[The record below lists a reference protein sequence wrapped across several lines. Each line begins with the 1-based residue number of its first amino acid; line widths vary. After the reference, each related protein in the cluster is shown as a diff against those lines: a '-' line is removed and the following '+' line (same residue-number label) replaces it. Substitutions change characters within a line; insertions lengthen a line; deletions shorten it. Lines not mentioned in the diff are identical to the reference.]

1 MPALAYMLIQ
11 VEHSTIDK
19 VSQRLM
25 KFKEITDLHHLY
37 GEYDI
42 IAKIEAENTAVLRD
56 FIAKKIRP
64 IKQIKATETLIASDV
79 F

>member
-11 VEHSTIDK
+11 VEHGKIK
-19 VSQRLM
+19 GVSRKLM
-25 KFKEITDLHHLY
+25 RFKQVTDVHNLY

-42 IAKIEAENTAVLRD
+42 IARIEAADMAGLQD
-56 FIAKKIRP
+56 FIQLKIRP
-64 IKQIKATETLIASDV
+64 IKEIRSTETLLASDV

>member
-11 VEHSTIDK
+11 VEHGTIDN

-25 KFKEITDLHHLY
+25 KFRQITDIHHLY

-42 IAKIEAENTAVLRD
+42 IVKVKAQNPAALQD
-56 FIAKKIRP
+56 FIVKKIRK
-64 IKQIKATETLIASDV
+64 IKQINATETLITSDV
-79 F
+79 L

>member
-11 VEHSTIDK
+11 VEHGTIDK

-25 KFKEITDLHHLY
+25 KFKEISDLHHLY
-37 GEYDI
+37 GEFDI
-42 IAKIEAENTAVLRD
+42 IVKVETDNSAHLQD
-56 FIAKKIRP
+56 FVANKIRP
-64 IKQIKATETLIASDV
+64 IKNIKSTQTLITSDV

>member
-1 MPALAYMLIQ
+1 MPSLAYMLIQ
-11 VEHSTIDK
+11 VEHGTIDN

-25 KFKEITDLHHLY
+25 KFKQITDLHHLY

-42 IAKIEAENTAVLRD
+42 IAKIEVQNPAALQD
-56 FIAKKIRP
+56 FIATNIRK
-64 IKQIKATETLIASDV
+64 IKQIKATETLITSDV

>member
-37 GEYDI
+37 GEFDI
-42 IAKIEAENTAVLRD
+42 IAKIKAENQAHLQD
-56 FIAKKIRP
+56 FITNKIRK
-64 IKQIKATETLIASDV
+64 IKQIKTTQTLITSDI